1 MEERQQR
8 CEALVGRVLE
18 PVRRY
23 LARRAD
29 PATADDVL
37 GEVLL
42 VCWRRL
48 DAVPP
53 EPDDVPWA
61 LGVARNALANAE
73 RGRRRQTRVA
83 AKVAVLDP
91 PVASVPGPGAD
102 VDDQGGDSTLAAALA
117 RLPEAQ
123 AEVVRLWA
131 WERLEPREIAVVLDT
146 TPNAVSLRLTRAR
159 SALRDALASE
169 RQDRAAAGHEGAGG
183 GGDG

>member
-23 LARRAD
+23 LARRTD

-83 AKVAVLDP
+83 ARVATLDP
-91 PVASVPGPGAD
+91 PRASVPGPDDDG
-102 VDDQGGDSTLAAALA
+102 VDQQDAALATALA

-131 WERLEPREIAVVLDT
+131 WERLEPREIAVVLGA

-159 SALRDALASE
+159 AALRDALASQ

-183 GGDG
+183 GGDA